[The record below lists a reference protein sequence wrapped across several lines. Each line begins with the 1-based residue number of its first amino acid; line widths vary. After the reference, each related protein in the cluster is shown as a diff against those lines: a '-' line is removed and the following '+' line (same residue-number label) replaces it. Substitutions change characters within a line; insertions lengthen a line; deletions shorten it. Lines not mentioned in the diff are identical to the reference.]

1 MIFHSRLFRWTL
13 LFPLGIILLAASP
26 YSFATEEDA
35 GSVQGFFDAEL
46 GVGYK
51 AVSTEGEPG
60 RAKEY
65 SFLRSSAIGS
75 VDMHAWKEMRSYSL
89 LADYEN
95 EADYR
100 AELAFNNRGKVR
112 LWLITE
118 SMFHNLDH
126 FPFDDANRPD
136 AFKSATNR
144 WVNFEDLNAGDEYF
158 VELERNNARLRVKA
172 GNYPAHLNLEYWR
185 LERSG
190 REQLRYV
197 DHGSDDLA
205 SAGNCNEC
213 HVRSQSR
220 TLDRVTEEVKGS
232 IDAHLG
238 YVDIIAEQLYREFR
252 DREPIPFDSFGSTAR
267 FAAGDFQHDEDP
279 DSRLISSTVKLH
291 TSLSGGV
298 SGAASFTIGKRE
310 NQSELVDVREVRSE
324 TDFRKGAADV
334 TWILSPRWTFNFRY
348 RLLDLDNSNS
358 NLLVSSSEA
367 DPIVLIRNN
376 VDLTRATY
384 LGRIAYRPN
393 RDWTLKGEFERK
405 EIHRGNVGTATLDD
419 PDPVWELPKD
429 EEIHRVRVT
438 AIGRPAG
445 TRQLK
450 LNAWYEYLTSDD
462 PAYGTSAEES
472 REGFGG
478 LTWNPTPRFGLNAS
492 FRVLEQFNKNHAFT
506 QHSHNFGTDDT
517 LHFFEE
523 DRRHEKTDFI
533 VGSWW
538 NPAEALTL
546 TFNYGFLRTRTVQDL
561 IFSSNAFSG
570 HFVQDDD
577 LENSQRVHTASA
589 GVNLRILESLVA
601 RLEGR
606 YIRTFAN
613 WDPRF
618 SLEAPSGV
626 PVDSEGLD
634 ETTRLD
640 ILQAGASLGLDWSP
654 TESWTCSLRYT
665 FDDYED
671 RDNSV
676 FDGTVQTYMAS
687 VSRFW

>member
-1 MIFHSRLFRWTL
+1 MIFHRRLFRWTL
-13 LFPLGIILLAASP
+13 LFSLGFILLAAP
-26 YSFATEEDA
+26 PDSFATEEDA
-35 GSVQGFFDAEL
+35 GAVQGFFDAEL

-51 AVSTEGEPG
+51 GVSTEGEPG

-75 VDMHAWKEMRSYSL
+75 VDMHAWKDMRSYSL

-100 AELAFNNRGKVR
+100 AELEFNGRGKVR
-112 LWLITE
+112 LLLITE

-126 FPFDDANRPD
+126 FPFDDVNRPD

-144 WVNFEDLNAGDEYF
+144 WVNFEDLNTGDEYF
-158 VELERNNARLRVKA
+158 VEVERNDARLRVKA

-190 REQLRYV
+190 REQLRFV

-205 SAGNCNEC
+205 SAGSCNEC

-238 YVDIIAEQLYREFR
+238 HVDIIAEQLYREFR
-252 DREPIPFDSFGSTAR
+252 DREPIPFDNFSSLAFLRNTGS
-267 FAAGDFQHDEDP
+267 FQHDEDP
-279 DSRLISSTVKLH
+279 DSRLISTTVKVH

-310 NQSELVDVREVRSE
+310 NQSNLVDVRKVRSE

-334 TWILSPRWTFNFRY
+334 TWIPSPRWTFNFRY
-348 RLLDLDNSNS
+348 RLLDMDNSNS
-358 NLLVSSSEA
+358 NLLVSGSEA
-367 DPIVLIRNN
+367 NPIVPIRDN

-384 LGRIAYRPN
+384 LGRAAYRPTRN
-393 RDWTLKGEFERK
+393 WTLKGEFERK
-405 EIHRGNVGTATLDD
+405 EVHRGNTGDASDSA
-419 PDPVWELPKD
+419 WELPQD
-429 EEIHRVRVT
+429 ENINRMRLT
-438 AIGRPAG
+438 LLGRPLG
-445 TRQLK
+445 TRQVK
-450 LNAWYEYLTSDD
+450 VNTWYEYLTSDD
-462 PAYGTSAEES
+462 PAYGASAEES
-472 REGFGG
+472 LEGFAG
-478 LTWNPTPRFGLNAS
+478 LQWSPGD
-492 FRVLEQFNKNHAFT
+492 RVGVNVSIRGQKQLNKNEIFT
-506 QHSHNFGTDDT
+506 QDLLSFS
-517 LHFFEE
+517 E
-523 DRRHEKTDFI
+523 DRRHEKTDI
-533 VGSWW
+533 VAGLWW
-538 NPAEALTL
+538 NPRDVLAITL
-546 TFNYGFLRTRTVQDL
+546 NYGFLRTRTVQDL
-561 IFSSNAFSG
+561 IFSSDATNGF
-570 HFVQDDD
+570 FVQDNN

-589 GVNLRILESLVA
+589 GVNLRILESLGA

-613 WDPRF
+613 WDPQF
-618 SLEAPSGV
+618 SLEAPRGV
-626 PVDSEGLD
+626 PVDSMGLK

-640 ILQAGASLGLDWSP
+640 ILQTGASLGLDWSP
-654 TESWTCSLRYT
+654 TEAWTCSLKYT

-671 RDNSV
+671 RDESV